1 MYKTEL
7 HCHSSEVSGCSSVDV
22 HGVVEKYTR
31 HGYTTVVLTNH
42 LWSEDDFEA
51 YTRRVNAV
59 FDTCDKARA
68 AAGDR
73 LCVLDGVEF
82 RLEDENDY
90 LLIGVTKDFLLSE
103 RNLSDFE
110 AYELRE
116 KANAHGILLIEAHPL
131 RYGHVLR
138 HPSEVDGYEVFN
150 GHPEQRS
157 HNDAMAT
164 LAAELRA
171 EGKILISGTDHHD
184 GHHMPNSGIATDA
197 PITDLR
203 QLVDVLKSGNFSL
216 IKHGKIVE
224 E

>member
-22 HGVVEKYTR
+22 HDVVEKYIA
-31 HGYTTVVLTNH
+31 HGYTTLVLTNH
-42 LWSEDDFEA
+42 LWSGDDFEA
-51 YTRRVNAV
+51 YTRRVDSV
-59 FDTCDKARA
+59 FKTCDKARE

-73 LCVLDGVEF
+73 LIVLDGVEL

-103 RNLSDFE
+103 PGLSDLP
-110 AYELRE
+110 AYRLRE
-116 KANAHGILLIEAHPL
+116 KASKHGILVIEAHPL

-164 LAAELRA
+164 LTDELRA
-171 EGKILISGTDHHD
+171 EGKILTSGTDHHD
-184 GHHMPNSGIATDA
+184 GHHKPNAGIATEA
-197 PITDLR
+197 PITTLEE
-203 QLVDVLKSGNFSL
+203 LVSILKSGKYAL
-216 IKHGKIVE
+216 VKHGEIVR
-224 E
+224 